1 MYKLYT
7 DKIENFEAK
16 IKIEGACLT
25 KSKARLVVESEDFD
39 LMFKGT
45 ISESGV
51 VKVPVKRLRGL
62 INEDTKGKIKLEI
75 IAEDTYFT
83 PWESTFQVEASR
95 KVTVEI
101 KSQTSSDSI
110 NEASKTSRHK
120 VEILSQTKPTLSEKQ
135 HVINLLKMLIKEK
148 INIKNLSIKRNKLNN
163 IVAEYIN
170 ENKITQEQK
179 TPVINK
185 VIKVLEKRK

>member
-7 DKIENFEAK
+7 DKIEKFEAK
-16 IKIEGACLT
+16 IKLEGASLK
-25 KSKARLVVESEDFD
+25 KSKARLVVESDEFD

-51 VKVPVKRLRGL
+51 VKIPVKRLRGL
-62 INEDTKGKIKLEI
+62 IDEDTKGKIKLEI

-101 KSQTSSDSI
+101 KSQNRDSI
-110 NEASKTSRHK
+110 NEASKASQSK
-120 VEILSQTKPTLSEKQ
+120 VEILSQPTLTEKQ
-135 HVINLLKMLIKEK
+135 HIINLFKLLIKED
-148 INIKNLSIKRNKLNN
+148 INVDNISIKRNALNN
-163 IVAEYIN
+163 IVATYLKDN
-170 ENKITQEQK
+170 
-179 TPVINK
+179 PVKNTNK
-185 VIKVLEKRK
+185 VIGGVLKILEKKK